1 MAKTNTLHVRQG
13 RNQGD
18 KHLLYLLRLPKQG
31 SLLSFA
37 EDILQILT
45 LLNVFTDYSDT
56 VCVVHSLVEEVT
68 VELYNV
74 LVVLSL
80 E

>member
-1 MAKTNTLHVRQG
+1 MRQS

-18 KHLLYLLRLPKQG
+18 EHLLYLFRLPKQG

-37 EDILQILT
+37 EDILQVLT
-45 LLNVFTDYSDT
+45 LLNVFTDYSNT
-56 VCVVHSLVEEVT
+56 VCVIHSFVEEVT

-74 LVVLSL
+74 LVILGL